1 MGKGEIIGTATFA
14 LLLGLV
20 FFGEP
25 GPYTHTTDTAPPW
38 ARPQV
43 MHDLGSIRRDTLRVL
58 VLRDPLSWEERPGAQ
73 TGLEWD
79 LLRRFA
85 KREHLAIKAVPVDDP
100 DTMLL
105 LLQQGRGDVMAAQ
118 LMPQGWASRFV
129 HFTKPYRQVAAV
141 KAGPRSNAIARRKK
155 DGPPVSDT
163 LMVSRWSPFLD
174 TLGHLVVGD
183 STWLF
188 RVDSGLPEEVLA
200 CAAIGQCSTVL
211 TSDATASMEAK
222 RLPLV
227 DFKPREGRSVP
238 LVFGV
243 RTNAPKLLHA
253 LDTWLADPDEKEAR
267 LATIAAYDN
276 GLGARGPVR
285 SFKALALGADTI
297 SPYDSLFQVHAD
309 SLAWDWKLL
318 AAVAYKE
325 SRFDTAAV
333 SHKGAGG
340 LMQMMPA
347 TAAKMGVE
355 RSGGVDSHIRG
366 ASRYLAELDGIWRR
380 SVPNGDQRLK
390 FVLASYNAGPGHI
403 LDAQRLAKDLALDP
417 HRWDGNVER
426 ALVLLNRPRFFTL
439 PFIKTGVCRGQDTYW
454 YVRDVMTL
462 FSWLR
467 GHDARLASTPNAVF
481 MPYGA
486 PAAG

>member
-1 MGKGEIIGTATFA
+1 MGKGEIIGTGVFA
-14 LLLGLV
+14 LLFGLV
-20 FFGEP
+20 FMGERQ
-25 GPYTHTTDTAPPW
+25 APDGLPEGRHAW
-38 ARPQV
+38 ARPLV
-43 MHDLGSIRRDTLRVL
+43 MRDLPSIKQDTVRVL
-58 VLRDPLSWEERPGAQ
+58 VLRDPLSWESRPGAQ

-85 KREHLAIKAVPVDDP
+85 KQEHLPIKAVPVDDP

-105 LLQQGRGDVMAAQ
+105 MLQQGRGDVMAAQ
-118 LMPQGWASRFV
+118 LTPNGWASRYV
-129 HFTKPYRQVAAV
+129 KCSKPYRQVASV
-141 KAGPRSNAIARRKK
+141 KAGPRSNSAQRKK
-155 DGPPVSDT
+155 KDPPPPANDT
-163 LMVSRWSPFLD
+163 LLVSRWSPFLD
-174 TLGHLVVGD
+174 SLGHLLVGD

-188 RVDSGLPEEVLA
+188 AVDSGLPEEVLA
-200 CAAIGQCSTVL
+200 CAAIGQCATVL

-238 LVFGV
+238 LVFAV
-243 RTNAPKLLHA
+243 RTNAPKLLNA
-253 LDTWLADPDEKEAR
+253 LDTWLARPQEKEAR
-267 LATIAAYDN
+267 EATIATYDN

-285 SFKALALGADTI
+285 SFKALALGTDTI

-325 SRFDTAAV
+325 SRFDTAAI

-347 TAAKMGVE
+347 TAAMMGVE
-355 RSGGVDSHIRG
+355 RAGGVNSHIRG
-366 ASRYLAELDGIWRR
+366 ASRYLAELDGIWKR
-380 SVPNGDQRLK
+380 SVPNPDQRLK

-403 LDAQRLAKDLALDP
+403 LDAQRLAKDLDLDP

-439 PFIKTGVCRGQDTYW
+439 PFVKTGVCRGQDTYW
-454 YVRDVMTL
+454 YVRDVVTL
-462 FSWLR
+462 FGWLR
-467 GHDARLASTPNAVF
+467 GHATA
-481 MPYGA
+481 
-486 PAAG
+486 